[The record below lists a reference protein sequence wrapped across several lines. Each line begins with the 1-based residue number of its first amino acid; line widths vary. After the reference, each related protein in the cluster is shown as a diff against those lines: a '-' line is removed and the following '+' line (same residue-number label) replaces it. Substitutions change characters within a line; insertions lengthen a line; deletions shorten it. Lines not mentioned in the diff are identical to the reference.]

1 MSITEKLSLN
11 KKGMIIREASLK
23 DIPWLIDFQL
33 KLAIETEDITLDLQ
47 ELTTGVHHLLKDPN
61 KGKFYVAEA
70 QDEIAGCLS
79 TTYEF
84 SEWRDG
90 TVLWIQSVYVAEK
103 FRGQGVYKK
112 MYQHIQDLVNGDHS
126 LHGIRLY
133 VNKANQSAQRTYEK
147 LGMNGEH
154 YHLYEWMKV

>member
-1 MSITEKLSLN
+1 
-11 KKGMIIREASLK
+11 MIIREATMT

-47 ELTTGVHHLLKDPN
+47 MLTQGVHRLLKDPG
-61 KGKFYVAEA
+61 KGRFYVAEIE
-70 QDEIAGCLS
+70 DEIAGCLS

-90 TVLWIQSVYVAEK
+90 TVLWIQSVYVSEK
-103 FRGQGVYKK
+103 FRGQGIYKK
-112 MYQHIQDLVNGDHS
+112 LYAHIQDLVNGDPS

-133 VNKANQSAQRTYEK
+133 VNKANQAAQRTYEK

-154 YHLYEWMKV
+154 YHLYEWMKE